1 MKFGPQLDPSLK
13 VLYSN
18 CISWSLRHLLGT
30 VTTNT
35 HFVKYAHLGGKL
47 TMDHSIKLK
56 LGIVIV
62 GEPMHYFTWSSNR
75 YFLEKLFATIPHTWQ
90 TDDIFTKNY
99 NL

>member
-1 MKFGPQLDPSLK
+1 
-13 VLYSN
+13 
-18 CISWSLRHLLGT
+18 
-30 VTTNT
+30 
-35 HFVKYAHLGGKL
+35 
-47 TMDHSIKLK
+47 MDHSIKLK

-62 GEPMHYFTWSSNR
+62 GEPMRYFTWSSNR

>member
-1 MKFGPQLDPSLK
+1 
-13 VLYSN
+13 
-18 CISWSLRHLLGT
+18 
-30 VTTNT
+30 
-35 HFVKYAHLGGKL
+35 
-47 TMDHSIKLK
+47 MDHSIKLK

-62 GEPMHYFTWSSNR
+62 GEPMRYFMWSSNR